1 LHPGE
6 QAALKVLD
14 QKVCDKMKKLNA
26 LKHTTQTYR
35 RRLEDLQTLYQSM
48 KLENRGPER
57 DTERRSEEAKV
68 LYRNKRCSRG
78 CHWNGTLFSM

>member
-1 LHPGE
+1 MHPAG

-26 LKHTTQTYR
+26 LKHTTQMYR

-57 DTERRSEEAKV
+57 DTERRNEEAKV
-68 LYRNKRCSRG
+68 LYRDKQCSRG
-78 CHWNGTLFSM
+78 CDWNGTLFSM